1 MIEIITLNHSDDLN
15 SIFRQIYEEAFPPDE
30 RRDWKQLVELLANPS
45 FCFNGIYNEQK
56 VVGFYTLW
64 HLGEFCFM
72 EHFAIGD
79 SERGKGYGSQ
89 VLQQILI
96 NISTPL
102 ILEVETSETQLG
114 LKRIAFYE
122 RMNFMI
128 SDGVYYQP
136 PYAEGKS
143 KVRMKLMSSPE
154 GIIQE
159 DFATIQNRI
168 YEVVYQFNVTI

>member
-1 MIEIITLNHSDDLN
+1 MCETL
-15 SIFRQIYEEAFPPDE
+15 
-30 RRDWKQLVELLANPS
+30 V
-45 FCFNGIYNEQK
+45 
-56 VVGFYTLW
+56 
-64 HLGEFCFM
+64 
-72 EHFAIGD
+72 
-79 SERGKGYGSQ
+79 
-89 VLQQILI
+89 

-102 ILEVETSETQLG
+102 ILEVETSETQSC

-168 YEVVYQFNVTI
+168 YEVVYQFNATI